1 MERIFT
7 SSILSILLCT
17 VAVPSFA
24 NWQNS
29 GNYIPGGV
37 YSADDGARFVL
48 SVRGGAA
55 WGNAKIEN
63 SLTGASAGYYYDMSN
78 GAAITSAYWQ
88 CYLDG
93 KPGCAYSNPENVY
106 FAGYGD
112 VGALGADEKYSK
124 FSFAGGASI
133 GFTIPNSP
141 QWRMEAGWDHI
152 AEAEYN
158 QSPLFSGDLAL
169 YGGEID
175 GVVVHAEMASVQSSL
190 TTDVFSAMA
199 FYDFYSGIQKP
210 LHQVIPY
217 VGFGVGYGISR
228 SDLSVYDNYGD
239 LSSIDGMADYG
250 MVGEN
255 YIISFNK
262 SSKDI
267 SNFVALAAL
276 GMSYG
281 IYENTFLDFG
291 IRAMYIPSIE
301 WKLIGNDNVQTRN
314 LFSAK
319 NMIYTDF
326 MFGLRIEF

>member
-1 MERIFT
+1 MSTRIHT
-7 SSILSILLCT
+7 SIISILLC
-17 VAVPSFA
+17 VMAMPSFA
-24 NWQNS
+24 NWQNP
-29 GNYIPGGV
+29 GNYIV
-37 YSADDGARFVL
+37 DNRYRDDGSRFVM

-63 SLTGASAGYYYDMSN
+63 SLNGATAGYYYNTSD

-93 KPGCAYSNPENVY
+93 KPGCAYADAEHVV

-112 VGALGADEKYSK
+112 VGSLGADEKFSK
-124 FSFAGGASI
+124 FSFAGGASV
-133 GFTIPNSP
+133 GFTIPYRP
-141 QWRMEAGWDHI
+141 QWRLEAAWDHI
-152 AEAEYN
+152 AEVEYN
-158 QSPLFSGDLAL
+158 HSPLFSGDLAL
-169 YGGEID
+169 SGGDIN
-175 GVVVHAEMASVQSSL
+175 GVIVHAEMASVQSKL
-190 TTDVFSAMA
+190 NTDVFSAMA
-199 FYDFYSGIQKP
+199 FYDFYNGIQKP
-210 LHQVIPY
+210 LYQVIPY
-217 VGFGVGYGISR
+217 IGFGVGYGISR
-228 SDLSVYDNYGD
+228 TDLAVYDNYGD
-239 LSSIDGMADYG
+239 LSSVDGMADYG
-250 MVGEN
+250 EVGEN
-255 YIISFNK
+255 YIISFNR

-301 WKLIGNDNVQTRN
+301 WKLMGNDGDLTRD

-326 MFGLRIEF
+326 MFGLRVEF